1 MDDAYEESLDDV
13 GADSPY
19 LAVNEERVR
28 NHLYRALER
37 EDVDIGPDDVPRLRD
52 ALETLSEAELQ
63 RFGRVAAKLEREDRD
78 GLPFLALTD
87 AEREYFDILETALE
101 RLNQDATEEKT
112 DGT

>member
-1 MDDAYEESLDDV
+1 MDDASEESPDDV

-37 EDVDIGPDDVPRLRD
+37 DDVDIGPDDVPRLRD
-52 ALETLSEAELQ
+52 ALETLSEEELQ

-78 GLPFLALTD
+78 DLPFLALTD

-101 RLNQDATEEKT
+101 RLARDATWENET
-112 DGT
+112 